1 MKIDHA
7 TGHRSVQGSNP
18 LGLGMVNVVQLTAV
32 LVKTFSDTNDVVADW
47 IGVIVKSD
55 ASLPAAVAL

>member
-1 MKIDHA
+1 
-7 TGHRSVQGSNP
+7 
-18 LGLGMVNVVQLTAV
+18 MVNVVQLTAV